1 MEAVRR
7 YFGDDQFAARCNV
20 RLLTVEPGRA
30 VAVMPI
36 EPWHLNAYGTVQ
48 GGAIFTLADYAFA
61 AASNSHGSVA
71 VGISVSI
78 NYIKAVRSGELRAEA
93 KEAAR
98 NTKLG
103 TYLVEV
109 KNADG
114 DLVATFQGLVYR
126 KQEAIS
132 TLKPAEA

>member
-1 MEAVRR
+1 MQAIRQ
-7 YFGDDQFAARCNV
+7 YFAEDQFAARCNI
-20 RLLTVEPGRA
+20 RLALVEEGRA
-30 VAVMPI
+30 VAAMSI

-78 NYIKAVRSGELRAEA
+78 HYIKAAKSGSLRAEA

-98 NTKLG
+98 NAKLG

-109 KNADG
+109 RDDAG
-114 DLVATFQGLVYR
+114 DLVATFQGMVYR
-126 KQEAIS
+126 KSEAIR
-132 TLKPAEA
+132 PPQAPQD

>member
-7 YFGDDQFAARCNV
+7 YFEDDQFAARCNV
-20 RLLTVEPGRA
+20 SLASVEPGHA
-30 VAVMPI
+30 VAVMAI
-36 EPWHLNAYGTVQ
+36 QPWHLNAYGTVQ

-78 NYIKAVRSGELRAEA
+78 NYIKAARSGELRAEA

-98 NTKLG
+98 NDKLG
-103 TYLVEV
+103 TYMVEV
-109 KNADG
+109 KD
-114 DLVATFQGLVYR
+114 D
-126 KQEAIS
+126 
-132 TLKPAEA
+132 